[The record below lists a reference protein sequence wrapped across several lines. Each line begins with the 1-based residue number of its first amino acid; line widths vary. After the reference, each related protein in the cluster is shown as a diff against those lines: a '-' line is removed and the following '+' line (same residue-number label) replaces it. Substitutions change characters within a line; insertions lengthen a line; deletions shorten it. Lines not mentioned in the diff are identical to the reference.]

1 MDEGVSYPE
10 SVSMRRVF
18 HTWWPLAASWL
29 LMAVELPTLS
39 AVVARLADPKIHLAA
54 WGGVVFPLALIIE
67 APIIMLLAASTALSK
82 DWASYQK
89 LRRFMMWSGGILT
102 AVHALVAF
110 TPLYDFV
117 VGGLIGA
124 PQEIIEPARI
134 GMRIMVAWSWAIAY
148 RRFNQGV
155 MIRFGFSRAVGIG
168 TAIRLMA
175 DGLVLAVGLTLRT
188 IPGIVVAAS
197 AVATGV
203 LCEAL
208 YAGLRVRP
216 VLRQQVRHAPPA
228 AEALTRRTFVQFYFP
243 LAMTSLLNLLVQPMG
258 SAALSRMPE
267 ALESLAVWPVLSGL
281 VFMMRSLGVA
291 FNEVVFMMRSL
302 GVAYNEVVVALL
314 DEPRSARALRGFGGV
329 LTVSSTLLLMLVTG
343 TPLATLWFGR
353 VIGLAAPQ
361 VALAQSALWFALL
374 LPGLSAMMSWFQG
387 VILHS
392 RRTRGITEAVAIY
405 LVVSGIVLAAGVVW
419 GGAKGLFVAWTAF
432 SLGSVLQTFWLW
444 LRSRPAMKM
453 ISAREAEFESPLT

>member
-1 MDEGVSYPE
+1 MVKGRWMAEVVSVPKPMH
-10 SVSMRRVF
+10 MRRVF

-134 GMRIMVAWSWAIAY
+134 GMRIMVPWSWAIAY

-188 IPGIVVAAS
+188 IPGIIVAAS

-228 AEALTRRTFVQFYFP
+228 AEPLTRWTFLQFYFP

-291 FNEVVFMMRSL
+291 FNEVV
-302 GVAYNEVVVALL
+302 VALS
-314 DEPRSARALRGFGGV
+314 DEPRSARALRGFSVV
-329 LTVSSTLLLMLVTG
+329 LTVGSTLLLMLVAG
-343 TPLATLWFGR
+343 TPLSTIWFGR
-353 VIGLAAPQ
+353 VTGLAAPQ
-361 VALAQSALWFALL
+361 VSLAQSALWFALP

-405 LVVSGIVLAAGVVW
+405 LVVSGIMLAAGVVW
-419 GGAKGLFVAWTAF
+419 GEATGLYVAWTAF
-432 SLGSVLQTFWLW
+432 SIGSVLQTFWLW

-453 ISAREAEFESPLT
+453 IAAREAKFESPLK